1 MKQFKE
7 TLPFLVLV
15 VTMLLLIAGCA
26 TAEPMR
32 SSVPEDMYESME
44 CPKLLETGQHINDQS
59 IRLIEENEP
68 LAIALKQI
76 SLSYYTV
83 YTIECLEK
91 GSDEYKTIR
100 DYVAMQQ
107 KTIYNLKADEAEA
120 YECKNGLG
128 M

>member
-1 MKQFKE
+1 
-7 TLPFLVLV
+7 
-15 VTMLLLIAGCA
+15 
-26 TAEPMR
+26 
-32 SSVPEDMYESME
+32 ME
-44 CPKLLETGQHINDQS
+44 CPEVLETGKHINDQA
-59 IRLIEENEP
+59 IKLINDNEP

-76 SLSYYTV
+76 ALSYYTV

-91 GSDEYKTIR
+91 GSDEYSTIR

-107 KTIYNLKADEAEA
+107 RTIYELKADEAEA